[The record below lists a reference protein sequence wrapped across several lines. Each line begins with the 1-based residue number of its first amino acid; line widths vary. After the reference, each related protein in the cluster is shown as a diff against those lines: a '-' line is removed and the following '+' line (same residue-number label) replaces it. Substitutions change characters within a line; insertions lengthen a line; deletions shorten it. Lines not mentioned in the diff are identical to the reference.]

1 MIFKTMLAQL
11 TVKNSAEIKTISSD
25 NYEQWKKQFTFDALK
40 NQRYG
45 QSFCNW
51 FGITDNRIFYE
62 RDWTRCDRIIRRE
75 WLARS

>member
-11 TVKNSAEIKTISSD
+11 TFKNSVEIKTISAD

-75 WLARS
+75 WLARY

>member
-1 MIFKTMLAQL
+1 MIFETVFAQL
-11 TVKNSAEIKTISSD
+11 VTENNAETKTISAD

-45 QSFCNW
+45 QSFCNR
-51 FGITDNRIFYE
+51 FNITDNRIFYE

>member
-11 TVKNSAEIKTISSD
+11 TVKNSAEIKTISAD

-75 WLARS
+75 WLARY

>member
-11 TVKNSAEIKTISSD
+11 TVKNSAEIKTISAD